1 MNHKNFENFVKALGD
16 YENLIV
22 TNLDGTVKA
31 VDESFTTIT
40 GYVAQEIVGKKIAMI
55 RSPFTSDAVYESI
68 YEKILVDESWKGDF
82 INRKKD
88 GTFFRVEAVIF
99 PLSEHN
105 KICRYG
111 SVWRMR
117 KCLLK
122 DQESKLEIQ
131 EAKGFYVIH
140 NDNKIYTVNSNHPR
154 IPISSMHDTQMLEI
168 FIHSFVDNDSSSKA
182 SECEEALLHGKS
194 FEGERIIAV
203 RCPMMSETETMY
215 FQLFCG
221 SYADATIL
229 CLKDITAAKHAEI
242 NARHQLRLASA
253 GEMIATIAHQ
263 WKQPLSAISAAII
276 DSKMGMMLGEY
287 SQADCEENLNLIDEQ
302 VKFLSSTV
310 NTFTKFLDNNSQAKT
325 FVLIDALNNALQMS
339 AQRIK
344 KRSVRTELY
353 LSQTATVF
361 GSQEELVHIFINLI
375 NNAIDA
381 YEGNNTL
388 GLTLTFTSY
397 EKDEHLIVEVA
408 DNAGG
413 IDEAI
418 ISKIFDPY
426 FSTKTAQ
433 HGTGIGLYIVAK
445 TIREHFRGDIGV
457 INKNGGALFRISLP
471 LVPPPPI
478 TLATFSSLET

>member
-16 YENLIV
+16 YESLIV

-111 SVWRMR
+111 SVWKVR

-122 DQESKLEIQ
+122 EQEIKAEIQ
-131 EAKGFYVIH
+131 DAKGFYVIH
-140 NDNKIYTVNSNHPR
+140 NDNKIYTVNSNHPQ
-154 IPISSMHDTQMLEI
+154 IPISSLHDTQTLQI
-168 FIHSFVDNDSSSKA
+168 FVNSFVDDMCSSKA
-182 SECEEALLHGKS
+182 SECSEALLHGKP

-203 RCPMMSETETMY
+203 RCPMMSETDTMY

-221 SYADATIL
+221 FYSDATIF
-229 CLKDITAAKHAEI
+229 CLKDITTEKHAEI
-242 NARHQLRLASA
+242 NAMHQSRLASA
-253 GEMIATIAHQ
+253 GEMLATIAYQ
-263 WKQPLSAISAAII
+263 WKQPLNAISSAVI

-287 SQADCEENLNLIDEQ
+287 SKENCEENMNLIEEQ
-302 VKFLSSTV
+302 IQFLSSTV
-310 NTFTKFLDNNSQAKT
+310 NTFTKFLDFHSQMQT
-325 FVLIDALNNALQMS
+325 FLLIDALNNALQMS
-339 AQRIK
+339 TQRIK
-344 KRSVRTELY
+344 KRSVRTEIY
-353 LSQTATVF
+353 ISQTATVF

-388 GLTLTFTSY
+388 GLTLSFTSY

-413 IDEAI
+413 IDEAVI
-418 ISKIFDPY
+418 YKIFDPY

-445 TIREHFRGDIGV
+445 TLKEHFRGDISV
-457 INKNGGALFRISLP
+457 SNKNGGALFRISLP
-471 LVPPPPI
+471 L
-478 TLATFSSLET
+478 SREN

>member
-16 YENLIV
+16 YESLIV

-111 SVWRMR
+111 SVWKVR

-122 DQESKLEIQ
+122 EQEIKAEIQ
-131 EAKGFYVIH
+131 DAKGFYVIH
-140 NDNKIYTVNSNHPR
+140 NDNKIYTVNSNHPQ
-154 IPISSMHDTQMLEI
+154 IPISSLHDTQTLQI
-168 FIHSFVDNDSSSKA
+168 FVNSFVDDMCSSKA
-182 SECEEALLHGKS
+182 SECSEALLLGKP

-203 RCPMMSETETMY
+203 RCPMMSETDTMY

-221 SYADATIL
+221 FYSDATIF
-229 CLKDITAAKHAEI
+229 CLKDITTEKHAEI
-242 NARHQLRLASA
+242 NAMHQSRLASA
-253 GEMIATIAHQ
+253 GEMLATIAHQ
-263 WKQPLSAISAAII
+263 WKQPLNAISSAVI

-287 SQADCEENLNLIDEQ
+287 SKENCEENMNLIEEQ
-302 VKFLSSTV
+302 IQFLSSTV
-310 NTFTKFLDNNSQAKT
+310 NTFTKFLDFHSQMQT
-325 FVLIDALNNALQMS
+325 FLLIDALNNALQMS
-339 AQRIK
+339 TQRIK
-344 KRSVRTELY
+344 KRSVRTEIY
-353 LSQTATVF
+353 ISQTATVF

-388 GLTLTFTSY
+388 GLTLSFTSY

-413 IDEAI
+413 IDEAVI
-418 ISKIFDPY
+418 YKIFDPY

-445 TIREHFRGDIGV
+445 TLKEHFRGDISV
-457 INKNGGALFRISLP
+457 SNKNGGALFRISLP
-471 LVPPPPI
+471 L
-478 TLATFSSLET
+478 SREN

>member
-16 YENLIV
+16 YESLIV
-22 TNLDGTVKA
+22 THLDGIVKS
-31 VDESFTTIT
+31 VDESFNRIT
-40 GYVAQEIVGKKIAMI
+40 GYKTQEVIGHKIAMM
-55 RSPFTSDAVYESI
+55 RSPFTSDAVYESM
-68 YEKILVDESWKGDF
+68 YEKLLQDESWKGDF

-111 SVWRMR
+111 SVWKVR

-122 DQESKLEIQ
+122 EQEIKVEIQ
-131 EAKGFYVIH
+131 DAKGFYVIH
-140 NDNKIYTVNSNHPR
+140 NDNKIYTVNSNHPQ
-154 IPISSMHDTQMLEI
+154 IPISSLHDTQTLQI
-168 FIHSFVDNDSSSKA
+168 FVNSFVDDISSSKA
-182 SECEEALLHGKS
+182 SECSEALLLGKL

-203 RCPMMSETETMY
+203 RCPLMSETETMY

-221 SYADATIL
+221 SYSDATIF
-229 CLKDITAAKHAEI
+229 CLKDITALKRAEI
-242 NARHQLRLASA
+242 NAMHQSRLASA
-253 GEMIATIAHQ
+253 GEMLATIAHQ
-263 WKQPLSAISAAII
+263 WKQPLNAISSAVI

-287 SQADCEENLNLIDEQ
+287 SKENCEENMNLIEEQ
-302 VKFLSSTV
+302 IQFLSSTV
-310 NTFTKFLDNNSQAKT
+310 NTFTKFLDFHSQMQT
-325 FVLIDALNNALQMS
+325 FLLIDALNNALQMS
-339 AQRIK
+339 TQRIK
-344 KRSVRTELY
+344 KRSVRTEIY
-353 LSQTATVF
+353 ISQTATVF

-388 GLTLTFTSY
+388 GLTLSFTSY

-413 IDEAI
+413 IDEAVI
-418 ISKIFDPY
+418 YKIFDPY

-445 TIREHFRGDIGV
+445 TLKEHFRGDISV
-457 INKNGGALFRISLP
+457 SNKNGGALFRISLP
-471 LVPPPPI
+471 L
-478 TLATFSSLET
+478 SREN